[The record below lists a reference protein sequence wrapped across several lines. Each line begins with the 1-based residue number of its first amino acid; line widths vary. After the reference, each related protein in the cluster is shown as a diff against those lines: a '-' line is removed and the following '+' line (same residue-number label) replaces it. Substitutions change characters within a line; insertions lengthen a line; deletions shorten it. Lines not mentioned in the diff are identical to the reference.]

1 LTAKKSKVLRLAT
14 IQVRCEN
21 GIALKFGGDLKKYL
35 VAVVAATLLAL
46 NFTSSPASAS
56 TGCDSKEQTLV
67 NAINSATLVS
77 TITTAAS
84 AFRTC
89 LSGYADSRNS
99 YSSYFY
105 TAGGF
110 YYSIMTAAN
119 TYNYAGRSYA
129 MKAAADY
136 RMSLLGEESTINSRT
151 GSTNCNTTYQNLI
164 GIALGAGDIALAS
177 HAENAYDD
185 CIIIRNLPS
194 ATPRFSYSG
203 SLGVGTNLQGNS
215 GTWPV
220 NVLVNYQWF
229 RGNSSISGATSS
241 SYVVQ
246 AADAGYQIRLQVTGS
261 RSGLTSVSRSTP
273 YSNTILVP
281 LTLTPTPT
289 VTGTKKVGSALTAI
303 PGTWDSGTS
312 LSYIWLRDG
321 AEISIATNSTYVL
334 TSFDANRL
342 ISVKVTGT
350 KQGHQSVSKTSDASR
365 VLGSDLTLTPTP
377 TFTGTKV
384 VGNTLSATS
393 GTWDSGVE
401 LSYQWLNDGNEISG
415 ATSSTYV
422 LQGSDYQHQ
431 ISVRVTGTKF
441 GYTTTSKTSASTSV
455 GIGTLVGSSVPI
467 IFGTVATGRTLQAVM
482 GIVDTGVTF
491 EYQWLLD
498 GQPIAGATSKNYDVA
513 GSDYNRG
520 LSVRMS
526 AIKLGYQTLTG
537 TSPVSQVAGT
547 TQTLTP
553 TPTISGTFK
562 VGQTLVANAGTWGSG
577 INVSYQWLRDGI
589 AIPGATSAS
598 YTAVGEDYQKQLSV
612 QVTGSA
618 LGFLTAST
626 TSSAAMVAVSSL
638 ASSTKPVM
646 DGSFQVGKEI
656 SCSPNSSQW
665 DSGVSFEYIWLRDG
679 VAFGGPNA
687 EMYRLT
693 PADNQR
699 TIACRVI
706 GTKLG
711 YTPQTLTSNAVPVS
725 PGVFNEYA
733 LLSGELKVGSTVTI
747 DRNQWPAEATLT
759 VQWYR
764 TINSQG
770 AFEAIAGET
779 SLTHKITAA
788 EAGRE
793 IWARIAISSPGYVT
807 IDEDFW
813 RGLITTGTQRVQTLG
828 ESNPPTFAGAKRV
841 GSAISIGP
849 GTWDAGTP
857 TTITILGWDGSVA
870 ATASCVGS
878 GNCVWFGPQ
887 VDSNGRFVPSALDL
901 GFALTV
907 TVTGTFEGVAATA
920 ETYMPIG
927 KGLFD
932 TSQMPAIQGAKR
944 QGETLHVDI
953 GAKFPGVE
961 VTYQWGYY
969 LATTQGTIFVTYSGE
984 SNPTFVTRFNKQKV
998 DFGLRVTLASP
1009 GFESAQY
1016 DYPAIDVGFPLQ
1028 TMLPTPF
1035 ILGIPKVGS
1044 TLTANVGLTSATS
1057 NFVTWYRDGVLI
1069 SSQSSFSYVVTRA
1082 DFNRTI
1088 TISVRAEREGY
1099 ESATLQSSPLLI
1111 SAGTMRVSTPSIT
1124 GSVKV
1129 GKVVTA
1135 KTTAWVPGA
1144 AITYQWLLDGKA
1156 IKGATGKTFKALPS
1170 QKGRRLSLTVTQKLL
1185 GYVTATKTSSA
1196 IKIG

>member
-1 LTAKKSKVLRLAT
+1 
-14 IQVRCEN
+14 
-21 GIALKFGGDLKKYL
+21 LKKYL
-35 VAVVAATLLAL
+35 VALLTATLLAL

-56 TGCDSKEQTLV
+56 AGCDSKEQTLV

-99 YSSYFY
+99 YSGYFY
-105 TAGGF
+105 TAGGY

-164 GIALGAGDIALAS
+164 GIALGAGDISLAS
-177 HAENAYDD
+177 HAQNAYDD

-203 SLGVGTNLQGNS
+203 PLGVGTTLQGSS

-220 NVLVNYQWF
+220 NVSVNYQWY
-229 RGNSSISGATSS
+229 RENTSISGATSS

-246 AADAGYQIRLQVTGS
+246 AADAGYKIRLQVTGV

-321 AEISIATNSTYVL
+321 AEISIATDPTYVL

-365 VLGSDLTLTPTP
+365 VLGADLTLTPTP

-384 VGNTLSATS
+384 VGNTLTATS

-401 LSYQWLNDGNEISG
+401 LSYQWLNDGNDISG
-415 ATSSTYV
+415 ATASTYV

-431 ISVRVTGTKF
+431 IAVRVTGTKF
-441 GYTTTSKTSASTSV
+441 GYTTTSKISASTSV

-498 GQPIAGATSKNYDVA
+498 GQPIAGATAREYVVA
-513 GSDYNRG
+513 GSDFNRG

-526 AIKLGYQTLTG
+526 ATKLGYNSLTG
-537 TSPVSQVAGT
+537 TSPVTQVAGT

-553 TPTISGTFK
+553 KPTIAGTFK
-562 VGQTLVANAGTWGSG
+562 VGQTLTATPGTWGSG
-577 INVSYQWLRDGI
+577 ISLAFQWLRDGT
-589 AIPGATSAS
+589 AIPGATSAT
-598 YTAVGEDYQKQLSV
+598 YEAVGEDYQKKLSV

-618 LGFLTAST
+618 FGFLSASMESTAT
-626 TSSAAMVAVSSL
+626 TVAASSL
-638 ASSTKPVM
+638 ARTANPVV
-646 DGSFQVGKEI
+646 DGDFRVGNQV
-656 SCSPNSSQW
+656 SCSPNGSQW
-665 DSGVSFEYIWLRDG
+665 DDGVAFEYIWLRDG
-679 VAFGGPNA
+679 VAIGAPNS
-687 EMYRLT
+687 EMYRVT
-693 PADNQR
+693 AQDNQR
-699 TIACRVI
+699 AISCRIV

-711 YTPQTLTSNAVPVS
+711 YTSHTVTGNAVTVQ
-725 PGVFNEYA
+725 PGVFNQYA
-733 LLSGELKVGSTVTI
+733 LLSGELKAGSTLTI
-747 DRNQWPAEATLT
+747 DRNQWPAEATIS

-764 TINSQG
+764 TTNSAG
-770 AFEAIAGET
+770 DFEPIPGET
-779 SLTHKITAA
+779 SLSYKISAL
-788 EAGRE
+788 EAGRN
-793 IWARIAISSPGYVT
+793 IWARIGVSSPGYVT
-807 IDEDFW
+807 ISEASSN
-813 RGLITTGTQRVQTLG
+813 GLISTGSRLVQALG
-828 ESNPPTFAGAKRV
+828 ESNPPTYSGAKRV
-841 GSAISIGP
+841 GSPVEIGP

-870 ATASCVGS
+870 GTASCVGS
-878 GNCVWFGPQ
+878 GNCIWFGPQ
-887 VDSNGRFVPSALDL
+887 IDANGRFVPSLPDL
-901 GFALTV
+901 GYALTV
-907 TVTGTFEGVAATA
+907 TVTGTFEGLAATT
-920 ETYMPIG
+920 ETYIPIG

-932 TSQMPAIQGAKR
+932 TSKLPAISGTLR
-944 QGETLHVDI
+944 QGETLSVNFAD
-953 GAKFPGVE
+953 ALPGVE
-961 VTYQWGYY
+961 ATYQWGYD
-969 LATTQGTIFVTYSGE
+969 LVTPQGTVFVSYAGE
-984 SNPTFVTRFNKQKV
+984 TGSSFVTRFNTQKV
-998 DFGLRVTLASP
+998 KVRLRVNLSSP
-1009 GFESAQY
+1009 GFESAQF
-1016 DYPAIDVGFPLQ
+1016 DYPAIDLGFPLQ
-1028 TMLPTPF
+1028 SGLPAPS
-1035 ILGIPKVGS
+1035 ISGIPKVGN

-1069 SSQSSFSYVVTRA
+1069 SSQSSFTYLVTRS

-1088 TISVRAEREGY
+1088 TISVRAERNGY
-1099 ESATLQSSPLLI
+1099 ESATLQSSPLTVI
-1111 SAGTMRVSTPSIT
+1111 AGAMRVSTPSIT
-1124 GSVKV
+1124 GTAKV

-1135 KTTAWVPGA
+1135 KTAAWVPGA

-1156 IKGATGKTFKALPS
+1156 IKGATGKTFKALAS
-1170 QKGRRLSLTVTQKLL
+1170 QKGRKLSLTVTQKLL
-1185 GYVTATKTSSA
+1185 GYVNATKTSSA
-1196 IKIG
+1196 VKIG